1 LATVKP
7 PIDRHKY
14 DAEVEGSEARL
25 SGCDFI
31 PRDFWVRA
39 RRIAC
44 PLDTSLRK
52 RASGTTISIASDMW
66 KLQELK
72 RRQTSGGSRR
82 GLDSEICTAL
92 SASLSAFLI
101 YIRELTIG
109 LGFNLHA
116 KVLFPSACER
126 SRYSGSRRCGAS
138 RCGEA
143 CACAV
148 QRIPV
153 RLRKAIR
160 HNATNHLATEVSNGE
175 RTLYVIRG
183 KIIVER
189 R

>member
-1 LATVKP
+1 MRLHP
-7 PIDRHKY
+7 
-14 DAEVEGSEARL
+14 ARFL
-25 SGCDFI
+25 GQ
-31 PRDFWVRA
+31 
-39 RRIAC
+39 
-44 PLDTSLRK
+44 
-52 RASGTTISIASDMW
+52 GASDCVPAGHVIAKARKW
-66 KLQELK
+66 YNHFNRQRYVEVARVK

-143 CACAV
+143 CARAV
-148 QRIPV
+148 QRIPG